1 MGASS
6 SFGPGSS
13 SISRRHRT
21 IVGWLAT
28 NHTSRS
34 TSSAP
39 ITTRADGHH
48 AAAAQ
53 EPPVYGVRAGHGC
66 LLRPLPDR
74 HAYHRPVSFGRS
86 EADARRAGCGAGAEY
101 LLLVPLG
108 LRGCGPRNPSA
119 HRPAQAAGRAWPVP
133 PRPESHVPG
142 RVARRRGVGPVV
154 PVRRGVSVWRCRR
167 IALPLVRRPGRRALA
182 ATAVRCC
189 VRVVLSYGP
198 AVGASVGSPTS
209 GLTDRKST
217 RLNSSHSQISYA
229 VFCLKKKRK

>member
-34 TSSAP
+34 ISSAP
-39 ITTRADGHH
+39 ITTRVDVYH

-74 HAYHRPVSFGRS
+74 HAHRRRSEEHTSELQSRLHLVCRLLLEKKKNKDYPVSQRIP
-86 EADARRAGCGAGAEY
+86 EA
-101 LLLVPLG
+101 
-108 LRGCGPRNPSA
+108 
-119 HRPAQAAGRAWPVP
+119 
-133 PRPESHVPG
+133 
-142 RVARRRGVGPVV
+142 
-154 PVRRGVSVWRCRR
+154 
-167 IALPLVRRPGRRALA
+167 
-182 ATAVRCC
+182 T
-189 VRVVLSYGP
+189 
-198 AVGASVGSPTS
+198 
-209 GLTDRKST
+209 
-217 RLNSSHSQISYA
+217 
-229 VFCLKKKRK
+229 